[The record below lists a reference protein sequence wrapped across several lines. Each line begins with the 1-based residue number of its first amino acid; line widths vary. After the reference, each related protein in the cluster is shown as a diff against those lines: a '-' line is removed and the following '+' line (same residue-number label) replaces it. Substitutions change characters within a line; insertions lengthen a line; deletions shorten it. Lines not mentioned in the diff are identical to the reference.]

1 MDTGRNKMSLG
12 FLRNNPTSFTT
23 LVKPN
28 MNAISAPSRMYRFRG
43 SQFSVPH
50 QHEKSKRGST
60 KKASEVKVATCSAYV
75 HHGCCLSKGQVVS
88 TSRDRGKASL
98 TYQITYFSWTRLV
111 QLLLQ
116 LLLAQRE
123 HW

>member
-1 MDTGRNKMSLG
+1 MSLG
-12 FLRNNPTSFTT
+12 FLRNSPTSFTT

-28 MNAISAPSRMYRFRG
+28 MKAISAPSSMYRFR
-43 SQFSVPH
+43 SSHFSVPH
-50 QHEKSKRGST
+50 QHEKSKSGST
-60 KKASEVKVATCSAYV
+60 KKASEVKVAMCSAYV
-75 HHGCCLSKGQVVS
+75 HHGCCLQGQVVR
-88 TSRDRGKASL
+88 TSHSRGKTSL
-98 TYQITYFSWTRLV
+98 TYQITYLSWIRLV